1 MTKWDVNL
9 GVAQEGLGPDTTH
22 WDLELGMRNF
32 PRGPIPSLV
41 LDSCDQE
48 SLRSKGCGA
57 GKSMRDGAGD
67 KAVRNTR
74 LRLLLGLRCPL
85 RAGMWVA

>member
-32 PRGPIPSLV
+32 LRGPIPSLV

-48 SLRSKGCGA
+48 SLRSKGYGA